1 MKTFKKLTRLLAVL
15 LLVGFALTSYASHW
29 QGSDLT
35 YSCVAPGTYVV
46 NLKLYRD
53 CSGTTASSSATL
65 NLKSPGCNNGRNVT
79 MNKVGT
85 TRIGDPYCA
94 SIPKTCT
101 STGRTNYEEVTF
113 TTTVTFTAAEQ
124 TCNNWI
130 LSWFECCRPSIAN
143 IVGASSDNLYA
154 EAMVNLA

>member
-1 MKTFKKLTRLLAVL
+1 MKKILHLSSILVAF
-15 LLVGFALTSYASHW
+15 LLVCFAQRSEASHF
-29 QGSDLT
+29 QGGDLT

-53 CSGTTASSSATL
+53 CSGATAPASATL
-65 NLKSPGCNNGRNVT
+65 NMKSPGCNNGRNVT

-101 STGRTNYEEVTF
+101 SSGRTNYEEVTF
-113 TTTVTFTAAEQ
+113 TTTVTFTA
-124 TCNNWI
+124 
-130 LSWFECCRPSIAN
+130 
-143 IVGASSDNLYA
+143 
-154 EAMVNLA
+154 